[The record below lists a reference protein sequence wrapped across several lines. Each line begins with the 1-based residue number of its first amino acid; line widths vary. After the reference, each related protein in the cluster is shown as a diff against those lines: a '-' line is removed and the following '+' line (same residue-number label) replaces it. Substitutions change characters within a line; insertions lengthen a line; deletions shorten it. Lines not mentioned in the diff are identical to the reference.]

1 MTTHRNAPLRRITQ
15 KRRRSG
21 IRTWLRALIH
31 GKTDEDTAVV
41 RMAEADAKG
50 NK

>member
-1 MTTHRNAPLRRITQ
+1 MTTHRSTPIRRIIHS
-15 KRRRSG
+15 RRRAS

>member
-1 MTTHRNAPLRRITQ
+1 MTTHRNAPLRRIIH
-15 KRRRSG
+15 KRRRNG

>member
-1 MTTHRNAPLRRITQ
+1 MTTHRNAPLRRIIH
-15 KRRRSG
+15 KRRRGG

-31 GKTDEDTAVV
+31 GKTDEDTAAV

>member
-1 MTTHRNAPLRRITQ
+1 MSTHKQSPIRRIIH
-15 KRRRSG
+15 KRRRNG

-50 NK
+50 TK

>member
-1 MTTHRNAPLRRITQ
+1 MTTHRNTPLRRIIH
-15 KRRRSG
+15 KRRRNG